1 MGNKSVKKT
10 IKAKLKANKELTEA
24 EKMREKVKY
33 EIAEELGLIDKV
45 NKEGWADYLLERP
58 EE

>member
-24 EKMREKVKY
+24 EK
-33 EIAEELGLIDKV
+33 
-45 NKEGWADYLLERP
+45 NERKS
-58 EE
+58 